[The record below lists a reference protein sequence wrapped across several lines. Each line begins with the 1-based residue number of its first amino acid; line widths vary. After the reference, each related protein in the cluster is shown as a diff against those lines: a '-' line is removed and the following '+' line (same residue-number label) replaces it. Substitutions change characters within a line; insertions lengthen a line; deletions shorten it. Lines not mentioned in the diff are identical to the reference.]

1 MSRDA
6 HGSHLN
12 TPIPYKLHIDE
23 ELLANTKQKLQL
35 ARYPEEQT
43 DIRDDDWNQGAKV
56 KVVKRLADYW
66 KDDYD
71 WRAEEAKINQEFE
84 QYTVKVDIPDYGPQV
99 LHYVHARSSSPTA
112 IPLIFVHGWPGS
124 FLETRK
130 ILKPLT
136 SPSNPKD
143 QAFHLIVP
151 SLPGYGPGPA
161 PQKSG
166 FGPVTSAKAFKLLMV
181 DVLGYDKFVTQ
192 GGDWGAFVTRS
203 LTMQYPQHVRAC
215 HTNFVPCGPP
225 AWYKAPLT
233 LGRLVLNSWLYT
245 AREKQGLEMMQYYL
259 REQNGYLKQQTT
271 RPQSLGFGLGDSP
284 IGLLGWLVEKYHEW
298 MDVAHYTQP
307 DDEVLAFV
315 MMHWMTGA
323 TPALRFYKAAF
334 QEKGPSCVEN
344 AFTTYLGTPLGFSAF
359 PREIASPPTDW
370 IRPVC
375 NLQWHREHDEGGHFP
390 SVECPEKLVGDL
402 REWFGGEVVRK
413 AIEG

>member
-1 MSRDA
+1 
-6 HGSHLN
+6 
-12 TPIPYKLHIDE
+12 
-23 ELLANTKQKLQL
+23 
-35 ARYPEEQT
+35 
-43 DIRDDDWNQGAKV
+43 
-56 KVVKRLADYW
+56 
-66 KDDYD
+66 
-71 WRAEEAKINQEFE
+71 
-84 QYTVKVDIPDYGPQV
+84 
-99 LHYVHARSSSPTA
+99 
-112 IPLIFVHGWPGS
+112 
-124 FLETRK
+124 
-130 ILKPLT
+130 
-136 SPSNPKD
+136 
-143 QAFHLIVP
+143 
-151 SLPGYGPGPA
+151 
-161 PQKSG
+161 
-166 FGPVTSAKAFKLLMV
+166 MV

-323 TPALRFYKAAF
+323 TPGLRFYKAAF

-370 IRPVC
+370 IRPFC